1 LLYTALGLSLMTAN
15 GLFFGERMFN
25 LRNTSIVP
33 LLLIVGLPA
42 TAQAP
47 KISGLLQVWY
57 TQMLDN
63 NLRLNSSTGPYD
75 IRSEFR
81 ENTFTVRRTEI
92 KMAGNIGDNVDYE
105 VMFDPT
111 ITSLPILQDVSVKYK
126 LPFNFDVKV
135 GQFKNL
141 QTLEGLTSS
150 SELILIERSQMAKR
164 FGDVR
169 DRGAVA
175 SVGFGDPKTFGGRLH
190 VGLFNANS
198 KNQADNN
205 AQKDVVARLEMNY
218 GKPHSFG
225 AYTLQGSSNLAY
237 NAAGGSFYGEGAPD
251 AVAVKD
257 NNDKTNQMGAYYRF
271 QNEKIHL
278 SAEMITGTIGRL
290 YPSLVVSGSSLNANR
305 KHLDQ
310 SFLGYVAT
318 GAYTFGKHSLIAR
331 YDMLNY
337 NSGDKW
343 YGDTNPY
350 VNTANGTDYT
360 PQYTEITLGYTYAFL
375 PERIRAANIKVNY
388 VMRSKNFL
396 VPRAGQTGEQGGD
409 SLVIAFQASF

>member
-1 LLYTALGLSLMTAN
+1 
-15 GLFFGERMFN
+15 MFN
-25 LRNTSIVP
+25 LRNTSIVS
-33 LLLIVGLPA
+33 LLLIAGLPA
-42 TAQAP
+42 AAQAP
-47 KISGLLQVWY
+47 KISGLVQVWY

-63 NLRLNSSTGPYD
+63 NLRLNSPTGPYD
-75 IRSEFR
+75 IRGEFR

-92 KMAGNIGDNVDYE
+92 KLAGNIGDNVDYE

-111 ITSLPILQDVSVKYK
+111 ITSLPVLQDASVKYK

-150 SELILIERSQMAKR
+150 SELVLIERSQMAKR

-175 SVGFGDPKTFGGRLH
+175 SLGFGDPKAFGARLH
-190 VGLFNANS
+190 VGLFNANT
-198 KNQADNN
+198 KNNDNN

-225 AYTLQGSSNLAY
+225 AYTLQGSSNLLY
-237 NAAGGSFYGEGAPD
+237 NTAGASFKEGPD
-251 AVAVKD
+251 AAAVKD

-271 QNEKIHL
+271 QNEKIHF

-290 YPSLVVSGSSLNANR
+290 YQSLGSIHANR

-337 NSGDKW
+337 NSGDSW

-360 PQYTEITLGYTYAFL
+360 PHYTEITLGYTYAFL

-396 VPRAGQTGEQGGD
+396 QPRAGQTGEQGGD
-409 SLVIAFQASF
+409 TLYFCFQTSF